1 MRHGKRHRPGNAFAA
16 SLVLVAVGA
25 VAGCGSAGTSEA
37 QPGADAGTAATAAA
51 SGDRPLVGVA
61 MPTTTSER
69 WIGDGE
75 NVQAQLEALGYD
87 VALEYAENDVPTQV
101 AQLEAMVAD
110 GADALVI
117 GSIDGVALKDV
128 LADAA
133 AADIPVIAYDRLIN
147 GSPDV
152 DYYATFDNARVG
164 VQQATQLL
172 QGLGVVDAAGD
183 PTGDVGPYNVEL
195 FAGSPDDNNAT
206 VFYAGAMQVLQPYL
220 DAGVLVVP
228 SGETDFT
235 TIATEAWDPKNA
247 AARMATLL
255 PLYGDKRLDGV
266 LSPYDGLSIAIL
278 EAAKGAGYGSG
289 AQPLP
294 VVTGQDAE
302 LASAKSIGAGEQ
314 YGTVYKDTRQLAEVA
329 VSMVRALLDGAEP
342 ETNDLTSYDN
352 GVKVVPSYLLA
363 PMVVDAQNYRQ
374 VLVGGGYYTAEELG

>member
-1 MRHGKRHRPGNAFAA
+1 MRHGKRQRPGNAVAA
-16 SLVLVAVGA
+16 LLAVVAVGA
-25 VAGCGSAGTSEA
+25 LAGCGSAAQASE
-37 QPGADAGTAATAAA
+37 ADAGGTGAA
-51 SGDRPLVGVA
+51 SEAGDRPLVGVA

-75 NVQAQLEALGYD
+75 NVEAQLEALGYD

-101 AQLEAMVAD
+101 AQLETMIAD

-117 GSIDGVALKDV
+117 GSIDGVALKGV
-128 LADAA
+128 LAEAA

-147 GSPDV
+147 ESPDV

-164 VQQATQLL
+164 LQQATQLL
-172 QGLGVVDAAGD
+172 QGLGVLDAAGE
-183 PTGDVGPYNVEL
+183 PTGVTGPFNVEL
-195 FAGSPDDNNAT
+195 FAGSTDDNNAT
-206 VFYAGAMQVLQPYL
+206 VFYSGAMQVLQPYL
-220 DAGVLVVP
+220 DSGVLVVP

-235 TIATEAWDPKNA
+235 TIAIDAWDPKNA
-247 AARMATLL
+247 AARMETLL
-255 PLYGDKRLDGV
+255 PYYADKRLDGV
-266 LSPYDGLSIAIL
+266 LSPYDGISIAIIDG
-278 EAAKGAGYGSG
+278 AKGAGYGT
-289 AQPLP
+289 ATQPLP

-352 GVKVVPSYLLA
+352 GVKVVPSYLLT

>member
-1 MRHGKRHRPGNAFAA
+1 MRHGKRQRPGNAVAA
-16 SLVLVAVGA
+16 VLAVVAVGA
-25 VAGCGSAGTSEA
+25 LAGCGSAAQASE
-37 QPGADAGTAATAAA
+37 ADAGGTGAASE

-69 WIGDGE
+69 WIADGE
-75 NVQAQLEALGYD
+75 NVEDQLEALGYD

-101 AQLEAMVAD
+101 AQLETMIAD

-117 GSIDGVALKDV
+117 GSIDGVALKGV
-128 LADAA
+128 LAEAA

-147 GSPDV
+147 ESPDV

-164 VQQATQLL
+164 LQQATQLL
-172 QGLGVVDAAGD
+172 QGLGVLDAAGE
-183 PTGDVGPYNVEL
+183 PTGRTGPFNVEL
-195 FAGSPDDNNAT
+195 FAGSTDDNNAT
-206 VFYAGAMQVLQPYL
+206 VFYDGAMQVLQPYL
-220 DAGVLVVP
+220 DSGVLVVP

-235 TIATEAWDPKNA
+235 TIAIDAWDPENA

-255 PLYGDKRLDGV
+255 PYYADQRLDGV
-266 LSPYDGLSIAIL
+266 LSPYDGISLAIIDG
-278 EAAKGAGYGSG
+278 AKGAGYGT
-289 AQPLP
+289 ATQPLP

-352 GVKVVPSYLLA
+352 GVKVVPSYLLT

>member
-1 MRHGKRHRPGNAFAA
+1 MRHGKRQRPGNAVAA
-16 SLVLVAVGA
+16 VLAVVAVGA
-25 VAGCGSAGTSEA
+25 LAGCGSAAQASE
-37 QPGADAGTAATAAA
+37 ADAGGAGAASG

-75 NVQAQLEALGYD
+75 NVEAQLEALGYD

-101 AQLEAMVAD
+101 AQLETMIAD

-117 GSIDGVALKDV
+117 GSIDGVALKGV
-128 LADAA
+128 LAEAA

-147 GSPDV
+147 ESPDV

-164 VQQATQLL
+164 LQQATQLL
-172 QGLGVVDAAGD
+172 QGLGVLDAAGE
-183 PTGDVGPYNVEL
+183 PTGVTGPFNVEL
-195 FAGSPDDNNAT
+195 FAGSTDDNNAT
-206 VFYAGAMQVLQPYL
+206 VFYSGAMQVLQPYL
-220 DAGVLVVP
+220 DSGVLVVP

-235 TIATEAWDPKNA
+235 TIAIDAWDPKNA
-247 AARMATLL
+247 AARMETLL
-255 PLYGDKRLDGV
+255 PHYADKRLDGV
-266 LSPYDGLSIAIL
+266 LSPYDGLSIAII
-278 EAAKGAGYGSG
+278 ETVKGIGYGTD
-289 AQPLP
+289 ALPLP

-352 GVKVVPSYLLA
+352 GVKVVPSYLLT

>member
-16 SLVLVAVGA
+16 ALVLVAVGA
-25 VAGCGSAGTSEA
+25 LAGCGSAAQASEVDAGAGSGTS
-37 QPGADAGTAATAAA
+37 ADAA
-51 SGDRPLVGVA
+51 GDRPLVGVA

-75 NVQAQLEALGYD
+75 NVEAQLLALGYD

-101 AQLEAMVAD
+101 AQLETMIAD

-117 GSIDGVALKDV
+117 GSIDGVALKGV
-128 LADAA
+128 LAEAA

-147 GSPDV
+147 ESPDV

-164 VQQATQLL
+164 LQQATQLL
-172 QGLGVVDAAGD
+172 QGLGVVDAAGE
-183 PTGDVGPYNVEL
+183 PTGKTGPFNVEL
-195 FAGSPDDNNAT
+195 FAGSTDDNNAT
-206 VFYAGAMQVLQPYL
+206 VFYQGAMQVLQPYL
-220 DAGVLVVP
+220 DSGVLVVP

-235 TIATEAWDPKNA
+235 TIAIDAWDPKNA

-255 PLYGDKRLDGV
+255 PAYADRRLDGV
-266 LSPYDGLSIAIL
+266 LSPYDGISIAII
-278 EAAKGAGYGSG
+278 EAAKGAGYGTP

-352 GVKVVPSYLLA
+352 GVKVVPSYLLT
-363 PMVVDAQNYRQ
+363 PMVVDEQNYRQ
-374 VLVGGGYYTAEELG
+374 VLVDGGYYTAEELG

>member
-1 MRHGKRHRPGNAFAA
+1 MRQGTRHRRGNALAA
-16 SLVLVAVGA
+16 SLAVLAVGT
-25 VAGCGSAGTSEA
+25 VAGCGALPGTGGD
-37 QPGADAGTAATAAA
+37 GADAG
-51 SGDRPLVGVA
+51 GRPLVGVA

-75 NVQAQLEALGYD
+75 NVQDQLQALGYD

-101 AQLEAMVAD
+101 AQLEQMIAD

-117 GSIDGVALKDV
+117 GSIDGVALKGV
-128 LADAA
+128 LAEAA

-147 GSPDV
+147 GSGDV

-164 VQQATQLL
+164 VQQGTQLL
-172 QGLGVVDAAGD
+172 QGLGVLDAAGA
-183 PTGDVGPYNVEL
+183 PTGDSGPYAVEL
-195 FAGSPDDNNAT
+195 FAGSTDDNNAT
-206 VFYAGAMQVLQPYL
+206 VFYDGAMQVLQPYL
-220 DAGVLVVP
+220 DSGVLTVA

-235 TIATEAWDPKNA
+235 TIAIDKWDPANA
-247 AARMATLL
+247 TARMETLL
-255 PLYGDKRLDGV
+255 PRYGDRRLDGV
-266 LSPYDGLSIAIL
+266 LSPYDGISRAVIDSVKTI
-278 EAAKGAGYGSG
+278 GYGTD

-302 LASAKSIGAGEQ
+302 LDSAKSIAAGEQ

-342 ETNDLTSYDN
+342 EVNDTTSYDN
-352 GVKVVPSYLLA
+352 GVKVVPSYLLT

-374 VLVGGGYYTAEELG
+374 ALVGTGYYTDEELG

>member
-1 MRHGKRHRPGNAFAA
+1 MRHGKRHRPGNAVAA
-16 SLVLVAVGA
+16 VLAVVAVGA
-25 VAGCGSAGTSEA
+25 LAGCGSAA
-37 QPGADAGTAATAAA
+37 QASQDAGGAGAA
-51 SGDRPLVGVA
+51 SETGDRPLVGVA

-75 NVQAQLEALGYD
+75 NVEAQLQALGYD

-101 AQLEAMVAD
+101 AQLETMIAD

-117 GSIDGVALKDV
+117 GSIDGVALKGV
-128 LADAA
+128 LAEAA

-147 GSPDV
+147 ESPDV

-164 VQQATQLL
+164 LQQATQLL
-172 QGLGVVDAAGD
+172 QGLGVVDAAGE
-183 PTGDVGPYNVEL
+183 PTGKTGPFNVEL

-206 VFYAGAMQVLQPYL
+206 VFYQGAMQVLQPYL
-220 DAGVLVVP
+220 DSGVLVVP
-228 SGETDFT
+228 SGETDFE
-235 TIATEAWDPKNA
+235 TIAIDAWDPKNA
-247 AARMATLL
+247 SARMATLL
-255 PLYGDKRLDGV
+255 PAYADRRLDGV
-266 LSPYDGLSIAIL
+266 LSPYDGISIAIID
-278 EAAKGAGYGSG
+278 AAKGAGYGS
-289 AQPLP
+289 AALPLP

-352 GVKVVPSYLLA
+352 GVKVVPSYLLT
-363 PMVVDAQNYRQ
+363 PMVVDGQNYRQ
-374 VLVGGGYYTAEELG
+374 VLVDGGYYTAEELG